1 MKKLF
6 LLSLLYFVLH
16 SLNAQDQLISVFSSS
31 TLNINPA
38 TTGTFGNSN
47 LRVFSGFDWNTYSG
61 LFSEKTINL
70 SADKTIMKGKV
81 GVGGNLSY
89 EFGDDII
96 KSKGALLSTAY
107 NRGFLKDNYTFS
119 VGIQGGIM
127 QKSIDWDR
135 LYFSDQL
142 SPYSG
147 GVIYD
152 TLGSA
157 KEQILYS
164 DFNLGALVF
173 RNSDKSKILPW
184 IGFSVSHLFQPN
196 VSFLSLSSPLARK
209 LTIHAGVD
217 IPVNEN
223 IIVTPLLLYSNQDY
237 FKVLDLGCTT
247 KYQKGSFSASL
258 GGIYKNILYDI
269 FINQQISLLGELG
282 FAGFEIRMEMMVIEL
297 NDLKRLDYS
306 RGMIGL
312 SWNLQKGKN

>member
-6 LLSLLYFVLH
+6 FFSVLNFILFSLS
-16 SLNAQDQLISVFSSS
+16 AQDQLISGFSSS
-31 TLNINPA
+31 TLSINPA
-38 TTGTFGNSN
+38 TTGTFGNYN
-47 LRVFSGFDWNTYSG
+47 LRVFSGFDWNSYSG
-61 LFSEKTINL
+61 LFSEKTMSL
-70 SADKTIMKGKV
+70 SADKTIIKGRL
-81 GVGGNLSY
+81 GVGGILSY
-89 EFGDDII
+89 QFGDDII
-96 KSKGALLSTAY
+96 KSNGALFSTAY

-142 SPYSG
+142 SPNSG

-152 TLGSA
+152 TLGSP
-157 KEQILYS
+157 KEHILYS

-223 IIVTPLLLYSNQDY
+223 IILTPLLLYTSQDY
-237 FKVLDLGCTT
+237 FKVLDLGCSA
-247 KYQKGSFSASL
+247 KYQKGRFSASL
-258 GGIYKNILYDI
+258 GGVYKNMLYD
-269 FINQQISLLGELG
+269 FFKNQQISILGELG
-282 FAGFEIRMEMMVIEL
+282 YAGFEIRMEMKVIEL
-297 NDLKRLDYS
+297 NDLKQLDYS

-312 SWNLQKGKN
+312 SWNLRKGKN